1 MQPNVTPGRLF
12 ALDLARTA
20 ALAGMVAYHFTY
32 DLALFGLIAPE
43 TPVTGGWLIFARSIA
58 TSFLVLV
65 GVGLWLAHRRGVRW
79 SKVWRRLLIVGG
91 AAAAI
96 TLATWVAIP
105 DRFIFFGI
113 LHAITFGSLAGLAF
127 VRLPVWATAAVAAAV
142 LAAWATVALP
152 VFDRPALLWVGLG
165 TVRPF
170 TVDYV
175 PVFPWFGALL
185 AGIAAA
191 GLADRAGLWTWLA
204 RRRGGPVLRTLSWP
218 GRHSLAI
225 YLIHQ
230 PVLLTLLWAYLQ
242 ISR

>member
-58 TSFLVLV
+58 TSFLFLV
-65 GVGLWLAHRRGVRW
+65 GVGLWLAHRRGVQW

-96 TLATWVAIP
+96 T
-105 DRFIFFGI
+105 
-113 LHAITFGSLAGLAF
+113 
-127 VRLPVWATAAVAAAV
+127 

-218 GRHSLAI
+218 GRYSLAI

-230 PVLLTLLWAYLQ
+230 PVLIGLIWAYLQ